1 MTTEVPKH
9 ATLIEALAAAQGE
22 FDTIP
27 KSKRVDA
34 GSRKY
39 HYADLAGVL
48 AVVRPVLSRHGIALL
63 QPIERVGEELVLHTW
78 LLGYGE
84 TLASSMPLVAQLSN
98 PQALGSVLTYCR
110 RYSLCALV
118 GVAADDDDDDGHE
131 AGQRPPP
138 RPPRPPQE
146 GPHVPHELPRV
157 VPPDDAWLK
166 AAQLKVENADPD
178 QLREWWNSDPQK
190 RQRQDLHKR
199 RADFAEP
206 LAELK
211 ARVAARWWEC
221 SSLEI
226 QPGQKNGQP
235 DWQRWQGD
243 MARAIEAAP
252 SVAKLVQLQADN
264 THHTDALYEGSPI
277 AYAAIMAKLDNAR
290 LLLTDNET
298 PIDLGDS
305 LEGRSDRS
313 PGTMASAAASPVHRD
328 RVPGGV
334 AGRRGNVQPRRP
346 GGAPGPVPQMW
357 VWHGSGRA

>member
-1 MTTEVPKH
+1 MTDEVPKH
-9 ATLIEALAAAQGE
+9 TTLIEALAAAQGE

-48 AVVRPVLSRHGIALL
+48 AVVRPVLSRHGIALV
-63 QPIERVGEELVLHTW
+63 QPIERDGEGLILHTQ
-78 LLGYGE
+78 LCGYNDVIG
-84 TLASSMPLVAQLSN
+84 SSMPLVAQLSN

-138 RPPRPPQE
+138 RPPQPPRE
-146 GPHVPHELPRV
+146 TPRV
-157 VPPDDAWLK
+157 VPPDDAWL
-166 AAQLKVENADPD
+166 AAARLKVENADPD
-178 QLREWWNSDPQK
+178 QLREWWNSEAQK

-235 DWQRWQGD
+235 DWQRWQAD
-243 MARAIEAAP
+243 MARAIDAAP
-252 SVAKLVQLQADN
+252 SVAKLDQLRGDN
-264 THHTDALYEGSPI
+264 DGHLVALAEDVPK
-277 AYAAIMAKLDNAR
+277 AHAAIMAKLDNAR
-290 LLLTDNET
+290 LLLGDNEA
-298 PIDLGDS
+298 PIDLGGQS
-305 LEGRSDRS
+305 
-313 PGTMASAAASPVHRD
+313 
-328 RVPGGV
+328 
-334 AGRRGNVQPRRP
+334 
-346 GGAPGPVPQMW
+346 
-357 VWHGSGRA
+357 